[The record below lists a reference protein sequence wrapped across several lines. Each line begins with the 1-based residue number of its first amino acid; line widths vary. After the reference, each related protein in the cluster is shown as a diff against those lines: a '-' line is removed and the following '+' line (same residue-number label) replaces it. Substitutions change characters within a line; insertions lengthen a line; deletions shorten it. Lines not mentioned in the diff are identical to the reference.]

1 MEPRRVIGSVHL
13 AKCVVSLVASI
24 SFLFTLG
31 AGKLSV
37 IAGLIA
43 GGVVAA
49 PFGALLVRRLP
60 PRVTTLLAG
69 LTVLALGVNNT
80 VALLR

>member
-1 MEPRRVIGSVHL
+1 VIGSVHL

-49 PFGALLVRRLP
+49 PFGALLVRRIP

-69 LTVLALGVNNT
+69 LTVLALGVNNAI
-80 VALLR
+80 ALLR